1 LASALGVNPFFV
13 RDYQQAARNYTIA
26 DCVKCIAVLRE
37 FDMKS
42 KGYNIGDTSAKD
54 LYREMIFKLLH

>member
-1 LASALGVNPFFV
+1 MSPFFV
-13 RDYQQAARNYTIA
+13 RDYQLAARNYSVA

-37 FDMKS
+37 YDLKS
-42 KGYNIGDTSAKD
+42 KGYNVGDTPEKE